1 MNFISRPGLILN
13 KEKCIDNI
21 KGMFQK
27 AATSGVDFRPHFK
40 THQSLGVGNWFK
52 EMGVSKI
59 TVSSLSMASYF
70 LSGGWNDITVAF
82 PLNLREIDFLDELAG
97 RAEIHQT
104 ILSLESAARMENELK
119 NRLNIWVKIDT
130 GAGRTGIAWDDF
142 NRLDELIEFL
152 QKSDKLKFMGFM
164 VHAGH
169 TYRARIRE
177 EVEFIYYDS
186 VEKLGILRERYSSL
200 FPNLKVSWGDTPS
213 CSIIENLQG
222 MDEIRPGNFVFYDIM
237 QSIIGSCSEEQI
249 AVALACPVVAKHPE
263 RKTIIVY
270 GGGVH
275 LSKDS
280 MILHDGTEIF
290 GKVALPEG
298 NAWGKSLEN
307 CYVSSLSQ
315 EHGMLKVSNEV
326 FNRVNEGDIVYI
338 LPVHSCMTADLMQG
352 YRLLD
357 GTDVDHMSAKI
368 HKSWH

>member
-13 KEKCIDNI
+13 KDKCIANI
-21 KGMFQK
+21 KGMVQK
-27 AATSGVDFRPHFK
+27 AAASGMDFRPHFK
-40 THQSLGVGNWFK
+40 THQSLEVGNWFR
-52 EMGVSKI
+52 ELGVNKI

-70 LSGGWNDITVAF
+70 LNDGWNNITVAF

-104 ILSLESAARMENELK
+104 ILSLESAARMEKELK

-130 GAGRTGIAWDDF
+130 GAGRTGLVWDDF
-142 NRLDELIEFL
+142 NTLDELLEFL
-152 QKSDKLKFMGFM
+152 RNSKKLNFSGFLI
-164 VHAGH
+164 HAGH
-169 TYRARIRE
+169 TYRARIKE
-177 EVEFIYYDS
+177 EVEFIYNDS
-186 VEKLGILRERYSSL
+186 VEKLGILKERYYSV
-200 FPNLKVSWGDTPS
+200 FPNLKISWGDTPS
-213 CSIIENLQG
+213 CSIIENFQG
-222 MDEIRPGNFVFYDIM
+222 IDEIRPGNFVFYDIM
-237 QSIIGSCSEEQI
+237 QSIIGSCREDEI
-249 AVALACPVVAKHPE
+249 AIALACPVVAKHPD
-263 RKTIIVY
+263 RRMIIVY

-290 GKVALPEG
+290 GKIALPEG
-298 NAWGKSLEN
+298 NSWGKSQDN

>member
-13 KEKCIDNI
+13 KEKCIANI
-21 KGMFQK
+21 KGMVHK
-27 AATSGVDFRPHFK
+27 AAASGVDFRPHFK
-40 THQSLGVGNWFK
+40 THQSLEVGKWFRELGVN
-52 EMGVSKI
+52 KI

-70 LSGGWNDITVAF
+70 LSGGWNNITVAF
-82 PLNLREIDFLDELAG
+82 PLNLREIDFLNELAG
-97 RAEIHQT
+97 KAEIHQT
-104 ILSLESAARMENELK
+104 ILSLDSAIKLEKQLK
-119 NRLNIWVKIDT
+119 NRVNIWIKVDT
-130 GAGRTGIAWDDF
+130 GAGRTGLVWDDF
-142 NRLDELIEFL
+142 TRLDELVEFL
-152 QKSDKLKFMGFM
+152 QNTNKLKLKGLL

-177 EVEFIYYDS
+177 EVDFIYNDS
-186 VEKLGILRERYSSL
+186 VEKLGILRERYLSY
-200 FPNLKVSWGDTPS
+200 FPELKISWGDTPS
-213 CSIIENLQG
+213 CSIIETLQG
-222 MDEIRPGNFVFYDIM
+222 IDEIRPGNFVFYDIM
-237 QSIIGSCSEEQI
+237 QSIIGSCREEQI

-263 RKTIIVY
+263 RQTIIVY

-290 GKVALPEG
+290 GKIALPKG
-298 NAWGKSLEN
+298 SAWGKTLEN

-315 EHGMLKVSNEV
+315 EHGMVKVSNEV
-326 FNRVNEGDIVYI
+326 FNMVNEGDIVYI